1 MNLQGMVYIFTN
13 NEIVLYIIK
22 YILYYSFQTL
32 HLLQLLQSSNNLKTD
47 SKTVRNVV
55 KNKVNLLKNPV

>member
-1 MNLQGMVYIFTN
+1 MVYIFTN